1 MLDLDALA
9 VDFGDVER
17 SILRVVHE
25 VREFED
31 VGSTPGADDF
41 AVGIEFEKFVDF
53 ALGDDEVVAIEQD
66 AEGIAE
72 ARPLRDEG
80 AVRREAQRVL
90 FDLAFFPNEDQ
101 CSIGRQLIHSEPT
114 SDDSALWL
122 ITDAKKGLGNWIS
135 GLRSPWKGGYLRSNG
150 GRSAA
155 AIYCAAEWLSAH
167 LPLGS
172 KAAMRRL
179 LALMLM
185 GR

>member
-1 MLDLDALA
+1 MVAGFTEDRDGNILPIHI
-9 VDFGDVER
+9 ER
-17 SILRVVHE
+17 GGTREAERASERAQKSI
-25 VREFED
+25 
-31 VGSTPGADDF
+31 
-41 AVGIEFEKFVDF
+41 
-53 ALGDDEVVAIEQD
+53 Q
-66 AEGIAE
+66 EGIVAY
-72 ARPLRDEG
+72 AQWYLKTHPIGSDDEG